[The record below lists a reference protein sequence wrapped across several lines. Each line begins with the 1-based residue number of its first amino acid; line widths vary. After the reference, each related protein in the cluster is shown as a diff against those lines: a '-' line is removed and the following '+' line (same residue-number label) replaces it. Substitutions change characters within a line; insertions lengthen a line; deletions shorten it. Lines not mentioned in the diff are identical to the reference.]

1 MATYKYGSGGG
12 GAGRVT
18 AQKNADKEKKK
29 NSPGTV
35 SRILDVISRG
45 QYASAGAA
53 LGKGPGESLSMAWKG
68 LQGKQK
74 TSYSQVLKER
84 LGVKNR
90 AALAVGGFIGDVALD
105 PTTYVGVGL
114 GKTALQQATKGV
126 AKGLGK
132 TTAKKSYVST
142 GAKAI
147 QDARKLEAAAPKLA
161 AKASPVGKKGGS
173 TLAKGGATLAPKG
186 ATRATPQS
194 VIDDILNPSP
204 APIARSAESAAFG
217 TAKAANAAQP
227 AVAAVKTAGPLATA
241 VGKAA
246 LPGAATGRAVQFKVL
261 GKTVAQSEGLYKA
274 GAKVLKP
281 IADRPTAQLLGRTF
295 QTGHGLPQHMRNVQ
309 RKSAGVGAQDFAKT
323 LGDIKTT
330 FSGTTKAE
338 RRTITSAIERGT
350 LDTLDERL
358 RPLAEAAQTHMDT
371 IRPKEGIGDPGMKLL
386 DDDEFQVAS
395 ATGAKKMAV
404 DGLPKDVRPIDE
416 VLAKAYD
423 KHYTTRAYSD
433 FQSEVTRRFGDE
445 LNEPGIKEALE
456 RTKAVFA
463 PGSKEGA
470 EWTRKFDKV
479 QGIWKMA
486 VTAPNPGFHIRNLMG
501 DSYLNYLDGVVDP
514 RVYQKAVG
522 VLKNGKGVKV
532 RVGSQTLG
540 ADDVMRLY
548 QEHGLQSRFT
558 RTENIV
564 GGVGNK
570 VTEGIGKVSDFRED
584 MSRIA
589 HFIDAL
595 GKEGKH
601 LPLADAAEA
610 AAARVRKFNID
621 YGDLTEMEKKFK
633 RGMPFYTFAR
643 KALPTQLEMTF
654 TRPGRV
660 AVLPKGKRAIE
671 QLVGARDASDDE
683 ALPGVDEALPPWM
696 RDQMTVSRG
705 NNKVWTPDLPIDL
718 LGEYSNPVE
727 GALNGMS
734 PFIKGPVEL
743 TTGKTIPSGFNQK
756 EGVVRYVFNQT
767 PISRLVAG
775 KIAGDEDMG
784 NKTKRYATG
793 PLMTKIVKGAPERK
807 KSGGKSKS
815 NNSKSGTYRYGS

>member
-1 MATYKYGSGGG
+1 MSAYKYGSGGG

-18 AQKNADKEKKK
+18 AQKNVDKEKKK

-45 QYASAGAA
+45 QYASAGLA
-53 LGKGPGESLSMAWKG
+53 LGKGPGESLSMAAKG
-68 LQGKQK
+68 LQGKEK
-74 TSYSQVLKER
+74 YSYSRVLKER
-84 LGVKNR
+84 LGVKNK

-105 PTTYVGVGL
+105 PTTYMGVGL
-114 GKTALQQATKGV
+114 GKTALQQGTKGAAKV
-126 AKGLGK
+126 AGK
-132 TTAKKSYVST
+132 VTTKSYVST
-142 GAKAI
+142 GAKAL
-147 QDARKLEAAAPKLA
+147 QEAQKLEKAGLA
-161 AKASPVGKKGGS
+161 IETGAKVARGGS
-173 TLAKGGATLAPKG
+173 TLYKAPAAVPARSTKAAKGAQAVGK
-186 ATRATPQS
+186 
-194 VIDDILNPSP
+194 V
-204 APIARSAESAAFG
+204 AESAA
-217 TAKAANAAQP
+217 P
-227 AVAAVKTAGPLATA
+227 VAAPLA
-241 VGKAA
+241 KAA

-261 GKTVAQSEGLYKA
+261 GKTIAQSEGLYKA
-274 GAKVLKP
+274 GSKVLKP
-281 IADRPTAQLLGRTF
+281 IANRPSAQLLGRTF

-309 RKSAGVGAQDFAKT
+309 RKTAGVGAQDFTKT

-350 LDTLDERL
+350 IDTLDERL
-358 RPLAEAAQTHMDT
+358 RPLAESAQAHMDT
-371 IRPKEGIGDPGMKLL
+371 IRPKEGIGDPGMKLF

-395 ATGAKKMAV
+395 ATGAKKMAT

-423 KHYTTRAYSD
+423 KHYTTRAYDD

-463 PGSKEGA
+463 PGSKEGQ

-522 VLKNGKGVKV
+522 VLKHGKGVKV
-532 RVGSQTLG
+532 KVGSATLDS
-540 ADDVMRLY
+540 ADVMRLY

-564 GGVGNK
+564 GGVGNR

-621 YGDLTEMEKKFK
+621 YGDLTDMEKKFK
-633 RGMPFYTFAR
+633 RVMPFYTFAR

-671 QLVGARDASDDE
+671 QLVGARDADNDD
-683 ALPGVDEALPPWM
+683 ALPGIDEALPPWM
-696 RDQMTVSRG
+696 RDQFAVSRG

-718 LGEYSNPVE
+718 LGEYDNPVK
-727 GALNGMS
+727 GALSSLS
-734 PFIKGPVEL
+734 PFITAPVEL
-743 TTGKTIPSGFNQK
+743 TTGKTIPYGFNQR
-756 EGVVRYVFNQT
+756 ESVARYVANQT
-767 PISRLVAG
+767 PIGRLVAG

-784 NKTKRYATG
+784 NKTKRYASG
-793 PLMTKIVKGAPERK
+793 PLMTKIVKGAPTREK
-807 KSGGKSKS
+807 KSGSKSKS
-815 NNSKSGTYRYGS
+815 SKSKSGTYKYGS